1 MADRPRAEIYSR
13 SNIRSGAGSL
23 TWLGPEVPADDDS
36 SAQKRTEEYEAIH
49 KVPLAGGSTAKQ
61 RLESVG
67 IARFNTHF
75 MRDMFFISNINRL
88 VRLKL
93 NRELTH
99 SRSVLRASHLTV
111 APEVLEY
118 NMDPFG
124 PNAVFE
130 SRTRAT
136 YSLADGAVIG
146 QSRYNDGDYARS
158 TM

>member
-1 MADRPRAEIYSR
+1 V
-13 SNIRSGAGSL
+13 GAASL
-23 TWLGPEVPADDDS
+23 TWLGPEVPADDDT
-36 SAQKRTEEYEAIH
+36 SAAPRTHEYEAIH
-49 KVPLAGGSTAKQ
+49 KVSLAGGSTAKQ
-61 RLESVG
+61 RLEAVG

-75 MRDMFFISNINRL
+75 VRDMFFISNVNRL

-99 SRSVLRASHLTV
+99 SRSVLRASHLSV
-111 APEVLEY
+111 APELLEY

-136 YSLADGAVIG
+136 YSADDREFIG
-146 QSRYNDGDYARS
+146 QARYDDSDARTRS